1 MKDISKKSEPH
12 PLSPPPN
19 DDEMEVIRRT
29 LWNDPVDSE
38 NFILRTQMQS
48 LVSKYGCIPRTVF
61 EFENIPASK

>member
-1 MKDISKKSEPH
+1 MKDISKNPNLTLYR
-12 PLSPPPN
+12 PLPN